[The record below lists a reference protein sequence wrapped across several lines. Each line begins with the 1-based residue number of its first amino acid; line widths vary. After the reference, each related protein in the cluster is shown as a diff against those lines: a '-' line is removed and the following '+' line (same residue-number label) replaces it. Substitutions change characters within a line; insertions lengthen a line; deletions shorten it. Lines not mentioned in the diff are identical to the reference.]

1 MAERNFFTE
10 KPRICNVELLITMPL
25 IFFNLSIFLAIA
37 DILNGGWV
45 CWIQIRKGTTQGP
58 AQSFRSVE
66 LKINYMTFLPKV
78 KFTVTS
84 ILYERHI
91 LIHTYIQNMKAL
103 SLKIKKKFCSG
114 QTDKTEI
121 SIPKPQLRQIGENY
135 IYDNEIYMYCNCVIL
150 NICTNKLQC
159 YLVMDLIISGT

>member
-1 MAERNFFTE
+1 MAERKFFTE
-10 KPRICNVELLITMPL
+10 KLRICNVELLIAMPL

-91 LIHTYIQNMKAL
+91 LIHTYIQNMKAM
-103 SLKIKKKFCSG
+103 SLKIKKSSALDR
-114 QTDKTEI
+114 QTK
-121 SIPKPQLRQIGENY
+121 PKSVYPN
-135 IYDNEIYMYCNCVIL
+135 L
-150 NICTNKLQC
+150 NFVK
-159 YLVMDLIISGT
+159 